1 MILKQPLQMNN
12 LTIHN
17 RLVLPPMASKTSG
30 DHGYVSDEMIAY
42 YEDICRGGHIGLVIV
57 EHAYIHIGGKASAGQ
72 MSVADDG
79 AIEGL
84 KRLVDTIHGCGSKI
98 ICQINHAGS
107 GTKEEFTEGLTPIAP
122 SAVGHPMRASEH
134 PRAMTMEEIKALP
147 KLFADAAIRAKKA
160 GFDGVEIHACHG
172 YLLSQFN
179 SPLTNLRTDE
189 YGGSL
194 ENRIRIIREVY
205 GAVREAVGE
214 DYFVALRYGGCD
226 YMEGGSTI
234 ADCAEACKLIEA
246 AGVDI
251 IDLSGGL
258 CNFTPKEADGTTRTG
273 VLFEDMAKA
282 VKAVVKVPVI
292 LTGGIRDAE
301 TAERLLSEGLC
312 DLVGIGRSL
321 LKDPNWPANQVYNEE

>member
-234 ADCAEACKLIEA
+234 EDAVAACK
-246 AGVDI
+246 V
-251 IDLSGGL
+251 
-258 CNFTPKEADGTTRTG
+258 FEADGIDLLDMSGGMTAISVPGRKYAGYFSDMTG
-273 VLFEDMAKA
+273 A
-282 VKAVVKVPVI
+282 VKAAVKVPVMM
-292 LTGGIRDAE
+292 TGGIWSAE
-301 TAERLLSEGLC
+301 QAEKFLQEGAG
-312 DLVGIGRSL
+312 DLIGVGRAMLGDHRWAEKQMS
-321 LKDPNWPANQVYNEE
+321 